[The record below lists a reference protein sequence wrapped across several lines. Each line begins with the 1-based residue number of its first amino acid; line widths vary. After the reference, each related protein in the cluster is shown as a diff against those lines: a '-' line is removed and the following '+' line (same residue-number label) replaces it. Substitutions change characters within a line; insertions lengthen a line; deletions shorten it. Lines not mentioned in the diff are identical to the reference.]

1 VGSSLPLPPGS
12 LIGIVGGGQ
21 LGRMLALAGI
31 PLGYRFRFLEPA
43 ADPPVQDLG
52 EVVTAPYDDQEGLD
66 RFARGLSAAT
76 YEFENVPVDTAR
88 RLARLLP
95 VHPAPPALEM
105 AQDRLVEKEGFRR
118 FGIGTA
124 PFRAVDS
131 LKELEEGVEAL
142 GLPCVLKTRRFGYD
156 GKGQKV
162 LKSPGEVEP
171 AWERLGGR
179 PLILEGFVDFR
190 RELSVLAVRGHD
202 GETACYPV
210 VENAHADGIL
220 RESRA
225 PASGVSAALQEE
237 ARVLVNRVLEGLGYV
252 GVLAVE
258 LFDTSEGLLANE
270 MAPRVHNSGHWT
282 QDGAV
287 TSQFE
292 NHVRAVAGLPLGSTE
307 ALGFAAMVNL
317 IGTVPA
323 PGSLLELPGVHL
335 HLYGKAPRP
344 DRKLGHVNLRADSK
358 ADLGALL
365 EEVRKR
371 VGGG

>member
-1 VGSSLPLPPGS
+1 VESSLPLPPGS

-31 PLGYRFRFLEPA
+31 PLGYRFRFLEPGP
-43 ADPPVQDLG
+43 DPPARDLG
-52 EVVTAPYDDQEGLD
+52 EVVAAPYDDPDGLD
-66 RFARGLSAAT
+66 RFARGLAAVT
-76 YEFENVPVDTAR
+76 YEFENVPVEAAR

-105 AQDRLVEKEGFRR
+105 AQDRLVEKEAFRR
-118 FGIGTA
+118 LGIGTA

-131 LKELEEGVEAL
+131 LEELREGADEL
-142 GLPCVLKTRRFGYD
+142 GLPGVLKTRRFGYD
-156 GKGQKV
+156 GKGQEV
-162 LKSPGEVEP
+162 LDSPDALEP

-190 RELSVLAVRGHD
+190 RELSVLAARGHD
-202 GETACYPV
+202 GATACYPL
-210 VENAHADGIL
+210 VENLHADGIL

-225 PASGVSAALQEE
+225 PAPGVSADLQEE
-237 ARVLVNRVLEGLGYV
+237 ARALASRVLEELDYV

-258 LFDTSEGLLANE
+258 LFDTAEGLLANE

-282 QDGAV
+282 QNGAV

-292 NHVRAVAGLPLGSTE
+292 NHVRAVAGLPLGAAE
-307 ALGFAAMVNL
+307 AVGRAAMVNL
-317 IGTVPA
+317 LGAVPDL
-323 PGSLLELPGVHL
+323 GRLLELPGVHV
-335 HLYGKAPRP
+335 HLYDKAPRP
-344 DRKLGHVNLRADSK
+344 GRKLGHVNLRAESEGE
-358 ADLGALL
+358 LLELL

-371 VGGG
+371 MGEG